1 MGVIRPF
8 FLSRHPAAM
17 MKPVNPLTQLYRSGR
32 RQVQQRLPQ
41 RLIQSLFSLTCHGIF
56 WSWNSLFLMVVYLG
70 FLPFIGVPLIIAL
83 ATGEIPFP
91 FVVPLVSF
99 LVVPPIC
106 TVIGLV
112 KLRKHPQKLMRLFYS
127 VEAPIMALSILRM
140 FVLRE
145 LTPASTFMVVAG
157 AMAIAAVTLE
167 LFFGYAAYSKPL
179 ARWQMVA
186 HTIVLLAGLYVGG
199 LLMFYTVPLLWTLL
213 GTFLRFEW
221 VGAIAQSIYWSW
233 QTYQPQGFIDVIGW
247 LVTGSLQSLL
257 VLGIFALFG
266 FSTTLFVGL
275 PYALVVTFSQSWGR
289 IRYAFGQQ
297 FGRGQ
302 AWATTGA
309 VMLTC
314 GALFW
319 LTSPQPQTQAFAWL
333 SQPPES
339 AAARQVLIQRSP
351 QIRRGLLN
359 AYLMQYRYISAW
371 QSANNLEAWY
381 PDVFPITAEQA
392 QWFQQWH
399 NTLLSPFLYQGD
411 RTDPEN
417 AATLYA
423 EFFDAPIQKAES
435 EAIKHALQSTV
446 ERDSVEAGL
455 LNISDRVVALARQE
469 VTIKPDGDWAEV
481 TLYERYENATAEDQ
495 EIVYQFSLPES
506 AVFTE
511 LWLGE
516 AGLADRYRFVVS
528 PRGAAQQ
535 VYQQELERAQVTRA
549 EDPAL
554 LEQVGPRQYRLRIF
568 PIPRRQWLGRP
579 GITHLWMTYRVAQQD
594 GTWPLPQLTE
604 KRNLYWTS
612 KTERLRLG
620 QNLQNPEDVWYEAA
634 IPAATPATPQAHQAM
649 LAEGYSVT
657 ATPMKEVATP
667 ALANQRLAI
676 VIDTSRSMSDR
687 TAELDQAM
695 QTLGAIARTN
705 TLDWYITSAAGVSP
719 QKLAAV
725 PSPQELSFY
734 GNLSL
739 TDQLAQ
745 WDGLRT
751 GAEYDAV
758 FVLTDAGN
766 YELEEDAATVPELSG
781 ALWLVH
787 LGGEVPTAYTDE
799 LQQRLTASQGGVS
812 STLAEA
818 INRFA
823 TEQQTGN
830 PVMDGYLWAIAP
842 ASKPASA
849 TPEAKF
855 QPIAA
860 RQAIRWLS
868 RHQDVTQIETLDR
881 LHAIAK
887 QTEIVTPYSSMLVLV
902 NDRQREALQAAENN
916 LDRFDREVEDGEDT
930 LTNPG
935 DPLNASVPEHTAPF
949 GILFI
954 GGCLVWMMRRP
965 HRQARVRH

>member
-1 MGVIRPF
+1 
-8 FLSRHPAAM
+8 M
-17 MKPVNPLTQLYRSGR
+17 MKPVTQLTHRCQSGL
-32 RQVQQRLPQ
+32 RQVRQRLPQ
-41 RLIQSLFSLTCHGIF
+41 RLAQGLFNLTCHGIF
-56 WSWNSLFLMVVYLG
+56 WGWNSLFLMVVYLG
-70 FLPFIGVPLIIAL
+70 FLPFIGLPLIVAL
-83 ATGEIPFP
+83 ATGQVPFP

-106 TVIGLV
+106 SVIGLV

-145 LTPASTFMVVAG
+145 LTPASTLMVVGG

-179 ARWQMVA
+179 ARFQMVA

-199 LLMFYTVPLLWTLL
+199 LLMFYTVPLLWAMLEA
-213 GTFLRFEW
+213 FLRFEW
-221 VGAIAQSIYWSW
+221 IGAIAQQLYWSW
-233 QTYQPQGFIDVIGW
+233 QSTNPQGLIDLIGW
-247 LVTGSLQSLL
+247 LISSGFQSIL
-257 VLGIFALFG
+257 VLSIFALFG
-266 FSTTLFVGL
+266 FSTTLFVGM
-275 PYALVVTFSQSWGR
+275 PYALVVTFSQSWVR

-297 FGRGQ
+297 FARWQ
-302 AWATTGA
+302 AWSTTGA
-309 VMLTC
+309 VMLAC
-314 GALFW
+314 GGLFW
-319 LTSPQPQTQAFAWL
+319 LTSSQPQTQTFALL

-339 AAARQVLIQRSP
+339 VTARQALVQRSP

-381 PDVFPITAEQA
+381 PHVLPITIEQA
-392 QWFQQWH
+392 QRFQRWH

-411 RTDPEN
+411 RTDPDK

-423 EFFDAPIQKAES
+423 EFFDTPIQKAES
-435 EAIKHALQSTV
+435 DAIKHALQSTV
-446 ERDSVEAGL
+446 ERDSVEASL
-455 LNISDRVVALARQE
+455 LNIRDRVVALARQE
-469 VTIKPDGDWAEV
+469 VTVKSDGDWAEV
-481 TLYERYENATAEDQ
+481 TLYERYENATPEDQ

-516 AGLADRYRFVVS
+516 EGLAERYRFVVS

-554 LEQVGPRQYRLRIF
+554 LEQVGPRQYRLRVF
-568 PIPRRQWLGRP
+568 PIPRRQWRGRP

-612 KTERLRLG
+612 KTKRLRLG
-620 QNLQNPEDVWYEAA
+620 QKLPNPDDVWYEAA
-634 IPAATPATPQAHQAM
+634 IPAATPAPPQAHQIT
-649 LAEGYSVT
+649 LSEGYTVT
-657 ATPMKEVATP
+657 ATPLDKVTAPT
-667 ALANQRLAI
+667 LADQKLAM

-687 TAELDQAM
+687 TADLDEAM
-695 QTLGAIARTN
+695 KGMEAIARTN
-705 TLDWYITSAAGVSP
+705 TVDWYVTSATGILP
-719 QKLAAV
+719 QKLTAV
-725 PSPQELSFY
+725 PSPKDLSFY

-739 TDQLAQ
+739 TKQLEQ
-745 WDGLRT
+745 WDSLRAA
-751 GAEYDAV
+751 AEYDGV

-766 YELEEDAATVPELSG
+766 YELEDDAATIPKLTG

-787 LGGEVPTAYTDE
+787 LGSAVPTAYADD
-799 LQQRLTASQGGVS
+799 LQQRLTESQGGVS
-812 STLAEA
+812 NTLAEA

-842 ASKPASA
+842 AVKAASTTA
-849 TPEAKF
+849 ETDF
-855 QPIAA
+855 QTIAA

-868 RHQDVTQIETLDR
+868 RNEDVTQIDTLDR

-887 QTEIVTPYSSMLVLV
+887 QAEIVTPYSSMLVLV
-902 NDRQREALQAAENN
+902 NDRQREALKAAEND
-916 LDRFDREVEDGEDT
+916 LDRFDREIEDGEDT

-935 DPLNASVPEHTAPF
+935 DPLNASVSEHAAPF

-954 GGCLVWMMRRP
+954 GVCLIWIKRRS
-965 HRQARVRH
+965 HRQATMRHEKT